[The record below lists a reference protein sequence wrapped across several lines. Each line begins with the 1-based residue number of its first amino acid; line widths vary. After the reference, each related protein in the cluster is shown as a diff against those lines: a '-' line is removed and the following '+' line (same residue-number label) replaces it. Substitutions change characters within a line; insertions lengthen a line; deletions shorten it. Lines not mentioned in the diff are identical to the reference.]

1 MPMLSRSLQ
10 SGRNQLQATR
20 INAVQQVRG
29 MFGGVMGLQD
39 QGGNNNGTVPPEG
52 FKGLGMGIWPWPI
65 ISKIQS
71 GEGLM
76 PAPAAA
82 AQAGL
87 GVPSTAASRGLTGG
101 PSREARGVY

>member
-1 MPMLSRSLQ
+1 MLSRSFQ
-10 SGRNQLQATR
+10 SARNQLQATR

-29 MFGGVMGLQD
+29 MVGVMGLQD

-52 FKGLGMGIWPWPI
+52 FKGLGMGLWTFPLLN
-65 ISKIQS
+65 KLKS

-76 PAPAAA
+76 GTPTTP

-87 GVPSTAASRGLTGG
+87 GVPSTAANRGLIGG
-101 PSREARGVY
+101 TTRESRGVY

>member
-1 MPMLSRSLQ
+1 MPMFTRSLQ

-39 QGGNNNGTVPPEG
+39 VPGGNGTVPPAEG
-52 FKGLGMGIWPWPI
+52 FKGLGMGIWPWPV

-87 GVPSTAASRGLTGG
+87 GVPSTAANRGLTGG
-101 PSREARGVY
+101 TSRESRGVY